1 MAMLAEQRSKR
12 KWTLNPRGKYWS
24 EDSNK
29 YGQKMLE
36 KMGWTSG
43 SGLGKHEQG
52 TTKHVHLQVKNDTA
66 GLGYNISHLDKAW
79 TEHQDSFN
87 DFLQKLQVD
96 QDNVVQTERSKSDL
110 SGKSLELKS
119 KQSRTRVHYQKF
131 TRGKDINKY
140 SSKDL
145 ANIFGQKELNI
156 NNTDQ
161 DKQNNYEDNTD
172 PIGTQDNRGGIIAIN
187 GGNMAEY
194 FMKKKQGLSLTYGNE
209 KHQDNNLETESE
221 YVGFGFTSTS
231 TKVQPHNNEE
241 HKESQNICNYAFEN
255 PCLQIN
261 SPENSLN
268 SNSKSKSC
276 KRRKSVDNEFNL
288 NNKAKK
294 FKDMNDSEYK
304 NGVVNDGLNLDCQT
318 NETCNGKEFEVSR
331 IQFGLTNS
339 ALDLSDE
346 ADDKK
351 RVRFND
357 HVEYSTDSVKKKKN
371 KNKLDKFEVENKK
384 AKKKKIYD
392 DSVDS
397 AVSSG
402 CVNEALDVEETS
414 EEVHD
419 NEINE
424 SKSKKSKKRK
434 GSRRSNLETIVEIPE
449 EDKEAYEERTKNKR
463 PKIIDNIVD
472 NCEPQENILNKKKKK
487 KKHKEKQ
494 EIVIDDKNDA
504 QETAIGETISEINT
518 TLEQEECEED
528 ISKKK
533 KKKKKNKDNEQN
545 IEKGED
551 ISQIMTDVSN
561 VENLEDERT
570 NNCETEGETKPVKV
584 KKKKKAKKDSDVN
597 DFATEI
603 VNVKDAEDV
612 FNKENASNLH
622 ENEINEPNRKKHER
636 SVDESV
642 SNDSIHNAEIM
653 EKPVK
658 QRNVYRKTPSN
669 SNRRKFH
676 TSSNHWNGRPKMS
689 KKLISFFHRN
699 SVINFPGS
707 NLKEIKGYGAN
718 VQ

>member
-194 FMKKKQGLSLTYGNE
+194 FMKKKQ
-209 KHQDNNLETESE
+209 
-221 YVGFGFTSTS
+221 
-231 TKVQPHNNEE
+231 
-241 HKESQNICNYAFEN
+241 
-255 PCLQIN
+255 
-261 SPENSLN
+261 
-268 SNSKSKSC
+268 
-276 KRRKSVDNEFNL
+276 
-288 NNKAKK
+288 
-294 FKDMNDSEYK
+294 
-304 NGVVNDGLNLDCQT
+304 
-318 NETCNGKEFEVSR
+318 
-331 IQFGLTNS
+331 
-339 ALDLSDE
+339 DLSDE